1 MANIEIPVSLGL
13 KDAQSQINQ
22 LRQALQQS
30 VKLDSSAG
38 KSLTSILDSAQKS
51 VDKLTGKM
59 SNAFKSASGS
69 SSFLKDYE
77 KMIELLTTATQKMTN
92 LGVTDIKFSVSDQ
105 QVVDSTIQKIQSLQQ
120 ALESIQDGKAIEVIK
135 VSQVNG
141 IDNLRQQLA
150 QLKIDASKLS
160 FSEIGDKLE
169 EAANQANTE
178 VKDLTNNI
186 QNINSQIGKLNTQG
200 FQDIA
205 NLSDFSTKGVSRILD
220 AGNVD
225 SVNDKLQKLAATMT
239 DITVKPMTATAGQ
252 DITTFITSQTQ
263 AIEKQYNRQIQTIQS
278 KKDEINS
285 IINDVTQAGAR
296 TSKNGTI
303 SYGHWTNEQMQQLM
317 SMPSVENI
325 VKKLREDTSLN
336 FDSLGIRQQ
345 FVKFR
350 EALNQE
356 LQSLNTQQINLQQLR
371 DNVKTEVT
379 KVFDNVGEAVVGS
392 RSQLQSS
399 IKNLFANLGISGD
412 ELKKIFDINSISSGE
427 KMLDV
432 INRIKAGLT
441 SYIATLDKTA
451 NTDLAAKLQAAQTAF
466 NDLTNAQNTN
476 KAVSQ
481 ESNGVAQSLQEQIN
495 TLAAQ
500 IQALVDKYNALAG
513 SHITF
518 DTSGIEGA
526 KGQIESYIQS
536 LNKLQQKQ
544 QALGNIQMAVN
555 RWMGFWQVLNMTK
568 SAINDMKQ
576 HIQELDS
583 VMTSISVV
591 TNFSQEDLWGQIS
604 QYSKIARQYGVAIK
618 GVYEVSQ
625 IYYQQGLQQNDVM
638 TLTTETLKMARI
650 AGLDYATAADYMTTA
665 IRGFKLEMTDAAHV
679 TDVFSALAAT
689 TASSTE
695 EIAVAISKTAASAQ
709 AVGASFE
716 ATSAMMATMIATTRE
731 SATNIGTALKSVISR
746 YGEMTSDPSKT
757 VDSEGEEMSLNRV
770 DKALQTVGITIHDTA
785 GQFRDFDDV
794 MLELMEKWDSLDSL
808 SQRYIA
814 TLMAGNRQQSRF
826 LALVSNV
833 DEYKK
838 ALQTAMDSEG
848 TGELQTL
855 KTLDSIDAKIEKMKV
870 TIQEFYTSSGLE
882 DLYKNVL
889 DIITNI
895 VSAANSLPKD
905 FGNIPL
911 LAVALGAQ
919 LIATVKSVISLI
931 IAQIQL
937 GLNSIKGSTNN
948 ILIDIVQ
955 AFSRAGDEAG
965 NSFAT
970 KLSAKIQ
977 SVSKS
982 KAFAQIANI
991 VGSLAQLG
999 GSYLITQGVNQY
1011 GASTSPDQDRVAA
1024 NSTFLGAGISALGG
1038 AISGAAMGAAAGP
1051 VGMFVGALS
1060 GIATNL
1066 PSLIT
1071 AINMNKETLGR
1082 QLELAKKAETQA
1094 KEQLSKDK
1102 GEQKSLEQALN
1113 QLQKLKDAQY
1123 ESAEAAKEYTDYMN
1137 QLGDSYPNLISSI
1150 DQAGNSII
1158 EIINLENELAKA
1170 RQKAAIS
1177 TITSLTAEQDRINK
1191 EKEIYSQ
1198 LWNDLD
1204 SKNLRESGKK
1214 DLITTLKN
1222 LQKDKGYK
1230 DQMGA
1235 SYSDEEILFLEFL
1248 NRTSKGKAYKPE
1260 SDQMLQQAAVGNH
1273 AQLRNYIAQLY
1284 ASNENFE
1291 NIMIEALY
1299 DVPQLQQNNNNANLK
1314 KEIKS
1319 KIQGY
1324 LDTPINDTQI
1334 LGYLNLTDISEIDEM
1349 ETDQLF
1355 ALAEQVREYI
1365 SQLYVSAQTTLNS
1378 VSEALFDAQ
1387 ITKDIQ
1393 DRLNKKLASGNKEEK
1408 NNARKLQEYT
1418 KLMSFI
1424 YSGMGGLPDENKI
1437 TELENWILSSPK
1449 EAEDLLSLDYAK
1461 YRDSSEIKFGSLSPD
1476 FQKGFIEQFEK
1487 IRREAVNLYN
1497 NQLQQIFKEEIPN
1510 ELDASLFNNQTLS
1523 AIQSD
1528 LTKYSSMLKNGNFA
1542 GAETYLNNIKK
1553 IYEAVGSFEGPDQD
1567 KIYSVIKDLDLSNP
1581 EELRSAA
1588 DTLTNMGGKFAEI
1601 APVFTNAANRWATSA
1616 ATLLE
1621 SLSSSAQETAK
1632 SIESSIADMSK
1643 VFKYSEALE
1652 KAQALIDT
1660 NKDQNLEFKQLYTF
1674 DKDIGGYIKTAK
1686 AFNLEMASFQNTQI
1700 EGVQQSIIDLT
1711 ETLQSPIE
1719 NIDIKD
1725 WLIGSQNMQVPEEAR
1740 QLLEK
1745 NAKDTFASLTNTKI
1759 GDVDFDRLWQEY
1771 TQIVDAFN
1779 NREDKS
1785 KEWDEFVKDYVAK
1798 NGEQLKTRLEQIQEM
1813 PQKMARQALSTFN
1826 YTSIASG
1833 KGTAQ
1838 SKEILRAMLINA
1850 AGSGARGKWIDNHFD
1865 NMYSLL
1871 IQGKVD
1877 EYNNIMEKLKF
1888 DDFKVSESEAN
1899 RARFEALLT
1908 AAQELGEGKAYEA
1921 LSAPTKTLLE
1931 SEGIISQE
1939 TYTSDKINTAI
1950 DNFNQALANYI
1961 NSGIATISEVASYI
1975 DSQALQSGIG
1985 RQKVLMDAY
1994 SDQQFSSEE
2003 LLKLGAIENV
2013 KYDKDNKI
2021 ISYDMKS
2028 EWKKLL
2034 TQNNATGAW
2043 EINKET
2049 REKGQRAIIN
2059 AIASAYGINLDYS
2072 DDSYIKAFESGIE
2085 ADNKKYQ
2092 KQNTDLVAKSVIEQ
2106 LSNAKVGSIIDTHS
2120 SLAAQWIL
2128 GEAGFSINENG
2139 QIIIASEEEL
2149 DKGIAA
2155 LQNIINDESIY
2166 TTKVKE
2172 ANPETMKYIKG
2183 MVSTYKTSHSKY
2195 SAISNVLGSTV
2206 TGDAAEK
2213 LARSMGEYGDVQA
2226 YMTKELGFIFEKSSG
2241 LYLATDESINK
2252 IQGKINDLSAELA
2265 TEKNEDAKQYLQEQI
2280 ATFQAT
2286 LDDLRDSKI
2295 YKRINALTSLLGN
2308 YTDVTNQNIQ
2318 DFQTQF
2324 SDLTDININDYLITS
2339 NLTGKHSLKIEEL
2352 RKALEPYSEQLGI
2365 DINQAFAD
2373 YVGAYADTYTKSV
2386 SDAISYSKSGTTSL
2400 KEMEDFVKNYN
2411 ELLGESIT
2419 TDEAFAYDSELQSW
2433 LLNSD
2438 LMLKYAQA
2446 RAQQLGLI
2454 DANLEKYINDLLK
2467 SDVANQID
2475 QSLSGLLEGSEKDT
2489 QDLENALSNYYKN
2502 FYESERQSAINSAKK
2517 SAQLLENRRKDLNTH
2532 GKLTLKADNKSVI
2545 LDSGFDRVKT
2555 VEEIETE
2562 YAQKIS
2568 NDVQA
2573 AIDILKSGGSDAVTI
2588 YKIFNPDATEEE
2600 LAKIYSAAF
2609 DNWSSVVKQLSEV
2622 TQGSFVT
2629 GHLRDILAELNMLDG
2644 ENVVNSSFDMVA
2656 VYRNIYSQMAQTNGA
2671 TISGLNDVY
2680 AELLTAEDR
2689 QNVDIVDMLKN
2700 ASGMSYDS
2708 LGKLLARYNITL
2720 EQVLQNEATAAQFGL
2735 ERTGF
2740 GQVRL
2745 TNWDAFAKSVFN
2757 TDDLKA
2763 LYNNPDYIS
2772 AYHSYVDGLITM
2784 NETAED
2790 IIKAGV
2796 EKELTSLGKIKRGD
2810 TLNFSYLDRAFNDV
2824 LEHRYDQF
2832 TTNNVKNLGNRVEVP
2847 SEVMNKAF
2855 GKFDWFEPFKYGD
2868 YATIFG
2874 RTFTNANF
2882 SGLKDNIGISVA
2894 QVNEAGE
2901 AVTDVESYLQD
2912 LINLSLELQGFVDI
2926 TTIRALDKAQKSLIL
2941 DIREYNKD
2949 LDDDTIWNT
2958 QDEITQAIHEA
2969 EELPKKIADYKDQLA
2984 MFGATFENGILDIS
2998 EDADLIN
3005 IASVFQAMINDSG
3018 LQLTDTTR
3026 AAFEDSI
3033 QQIIS
3038 TYTTAI
3044 TKGIEGGLTNVEAN
3058 DLRMQAAD
3066 LGIENITFE
3075 ETTKGLQLSQKSA
3088 IELYQAMA
3096 KVDGLQGKILFDKL
3110 ADQLSKT
3117 NENFASTEA
3126 LLNHMVD
3133 LRTKLASV
3141 DGKVPDSR
3149 RAEYEAELAI
3159 AKEIVA
3165 VRSTQ
3170 KDDSFNFMSNKI
3182 PEGQNNPLNYAKNWT
3197 QAIKAINDAYKVK
3210 NTKDLNAGGVKHT
3223 QTGYMAYENFYNII
3237 NEINNMAGI
3246 MGKPITVG
3254 KTIEDGA
3261 LTLDGSLESAS
3272 NLIIKGIE
3280 SLTAIDTGE
3289 MMVNIGGLGIS
3300 LAKGGKDLK
3309 SGIDD
3314 GIDAIADAQIS
3325 ALDGTIA
3332 MLELIVAMESLGDVA
3347 GKDMEIKLPDIVVDG
3362 KFTEQWETS
3371 LQNLREYYK
3380 DHTEFQKV
3388 ANGIVIDNKKFM
3400 DWMERDASKWDD
3412 ADAAFLNA
3420 LYKAAEST
3428 NWNLDK
3434 VADSL
3439 QGFLSGSGI
3448 EKFNKT
3454 FSLTLND
3461 ISYVVSHGVVIEVAD
3476 WTNENTKAVL
3486 QEYMKK
3492 SGKSEE
3498 EARADIL
3505 TALESYSKGEGT
3517 TGDVTIEEVLRV
3529 KHSTLIQHDK
3539 KGSYVEDSKGNKYYE
3554 DTDEYKETVNK
3565 AIMSDM
3571 KDITSGENVT
3581 IKDQVIETDYGITNT
3596 IHMKGTLQAD
3606 KSMKWEVTGLP
3617 IEFNGFTPSKN
3628 AHSQSA
3634 VLEEMYKW
3642 SKDNDKIDE
3651 AKFPTKEAWI
3661 YQTFGYHVAINT
3673 EIYKDD
3679 KQVTEPSKDPKFRQ
3693 QLNDFKKKSQDDI
3706 EEAIKKDSEG
3716 HVTIDLGK
3724 GYTMKFNWDE
3734 ISTDG
3739 ENVNMDLLME
3749 KLFGAGGGDSVL
3761 KDTIIAS
3768 ITAALTELPNLIAN
3782 IKADGIESLAAAMKQ
3797 LADAAQLLQ
3806 NTQWGTISEGINSL
3820 NKSQQQQQQNQ
3831 NSDNQSTETTN
3842 ITTIVTKFEPDT
3854 AAVENAKKEI
3864 SDEPV
3869 TMKIDGDERD
3879 AIDAGE
3885 RAKAA
3890 IDAMRAFIIIST
3902 TGNATSAI
3910 NSIRNAL
3917 TNLANGGRPY
3927 VANIQARVIPTKP
3940 GKAAGTLGLANSKG
3954 TLMGELGPELVV
3966 SKGRYFVV
3974 GQNGPEMVDLDDDAI
3989 VFNHLQTQSL
3999 LTKGMSSGRGRAVTN
4014 ERNAVSFATGNVDG
4028 GPAMASASAALAAL
4042 KQLRAMWE
4050 SLRNASISD
4059 LAGAGGGGG
4068 GGGGGNK
4075 IVDPKAWVKT
4085 VERWYNLTQEIA
4097 KLEKDITHEE
4107 TLRSKLQSD
4116 FSKNGTHYYNSQRLS
4131 LKALREQIAAQ
4142 EQLNL
4147 SRQDYYKK
4155 RIDTLK
4161 NEPLGKLYTFDEN
4174 GQMHFRDDVTMNG
4187 QKGAMNFLTDLMGF
4201 DENGKANYTNEQ
4213 KYNILKQYGFDE
4225 YMKYN
4230 SNGEQILLDADHSGD
4245 VTDEERETYYQQATE
4260 AWRDR
4265 MDNFASE
4272 TQSLWDSIQEGENNL
4287 LELQADQN
4295 EILQEMRDNQI
4306 AVEEDVL
4313 KAIEDMRQREIDAL
4327 QDERDKLEDSTGKYI
4342 ESLSDALSKEQEMY
4356 DNQKEENDLNQQRRR
4371 LAILQRSGGSAAD
4384 IANLQNEI
4392 NSNERSRYFDLQQQQ
4407 IDAIQ
4412 KASDLQLERMDNQI
4426 ELMTETLEYQKE
4438 YGLLWS
4444 EVYDVMSH
4452 SAAQITSF
4460 IMNGNSEFWAKSPLG
4475 SANSTNETLFKAEQ
4489 WVGFREDM
4497 TDITTDVA
4505 ALAFATREQMKA
4517 NDYKI
4522 YDSAMKKEFGSNYDS
4537 KGKYKGIFEQVY
4549 DETGDITKASAA
4561 ARAEYQK
4568 DKKAEEDK
4576 KKAEEAKK
4584 PKTTSTPAPT
4594 TSTPTSTNTH
4604 PDAHLNDGRGKILRY
4619 EYEDAGNSGHKKIP
4633 VYSIAGRRPD
4643 RGKIEAHDKNKVQN
4657 NGGQKVYYCS
4667 KCGHY
4672 MYAEW
4677 QSGTAIPKKASG
4689 GFVKHGIYE
4698 LGEEGTEGV
4707 LNAEQTRILR
4717 DNILSN
4723 KPNSLITLLNT
4734 YNEAYKDGIS
4744 VAPQEASGQLIIE
4757 NATVNMNVEQIANDY
4772 DARRAGE
4779 QALNEMMRIAR
4790 KTGAANSIRR

>member
-77 KMIELLTTATQKMTN
+77 KMIDLLSAATQKMTN

-105 QVVDSTIQKIQSLQQ
+105 QVVDATIQKIQSLQQ
-120 ALESIQDGKAIEVIK
+120 SLESIQDGKAIEVINM
-135 VSQVNG
+135 SQANG
-141 IDNLRQQLA
+141 IDNLRQQLQ

-160 FSEIGDKLE
+160 FNEIGEKLQQ
-169 EAANQANTE
+169 AADSANTT

-186 QNINSQIGKLNTQG
+186 QDINSQIGKLNTQG
-200 FQDIA
+200 FQEITK
-205 NLSDFSTKGVSRILD
+205 LSDTSTKGVARIMD

-225 SVNDKLQKLAATMT
+225 AVNNKLQQLAQSMKE
-239 DITVKPMTATAGQ
+239 IVVKPATVTQG
-252 DITTFITSQTQ
+252 DNIESIIENQTK
-263 AIEKQYNRQIQTIQS
+263 AIEKKYNEQIQAIQS
-278 KKDEINS
+278 NKDKINS
-285 IINDVTQAGAR
+285 VINDIKQAGAR
-296 TSKNGTI
+296 TSNNGKT

-325 VKKLREDTSLN
+325 IKKLKADTTLN
-336 FDSLGIRQQ
+336 FDSLGIREQ
-345 FVKFR
+345 FTKFR
-350 EALNQE
+350 ETLNQE
-356 LQSLNTQQINLQQLR
+356 LASLNTQEVNLQSLR
-371 DNVKTEVT
+371 DNVKTQVT
-379 KVFDNVGEAVVGS
+379 QVFDGVGEAVVGS

-399 IKNLFANLGISGD
+399 IKSLFSNLGINGD

-451 NTDLAAKLQAAQTAF
+451 NTDLATKLQAAQTAF

-481 ESNGVAQSLQEQIN
+481 ESGNAAQSLQDQIN
-495 TLAAQ
+495 TLATQ
-500 IQALVDKYNALAG
+500 IQDLINKYNALTG
-513 SHITF
+513 QSVTF
-518 DTSGIEGA
+518 DPGNIEGA
-526 KGQIESYIQS
+526 KNQIEGYIQS

-770 DKALQTVGITIHDTA
+770 DKALQTVGITIHDNA

-895 VSAANSLPKD
+895 VSAANSLQKS
-905 FGNIPL
+905 FGNFPL
-911 LAVALGAQ
+911 LAVALGTQ

-937 GLNSIKGSTNN
+937 GLNSIKGTTNN

-965 NSFAT
+965 NQLAT
-970 KLSAKIQ
+970 KLNAKIQ
-977 SVSKS
+977 SISKS
-982 KAFAQIANI
+982 KAFVQIANI
-991 VGSLAQLG
+991 VGSVAQLV
-999 GSYLITQGVNQY
+999 GSGLITSGVAKY
-1011 GASTSPDQDRVAA
+1011 GASMSPDEDKAA
-1024 NSTFLGAGISALGG
+1024 ARQTSLGAGISVVGG
-1038 AISGAAMGAAAGP
+1038 IISGAAMGSAAGP
-1051 VGMFVGALS
+1051 VGMIVGALG
-1060 GIATNL
+1060 GIATSL

-1071 AINMNKETLGR
+1071 ALDMGKETLAR
-1082 QLELAKKAETQA
+1082 KIELDKKAETQA
-1094 KEQLSKDK
+1094 KEQLSRNK
-1102 GEQKSLEQALN
+1102 GEQKSLESALS
-1113 QLQKLKDAQY
+1113 QLQKLRDAQY
-1123 ESAEAAKEYTDYMN
+1123 ESADAAKEYTDYMN
-1137 QLGDSYPNLISSI
+1137 QLGDQYPNLISSI

-1158 EIINLENELAKA
+1158 EITNLEEKLAEARKA
-1170 RQKAAIS
+1170 TALS
-1177 TITSLTAEQDRINK
+1177 TVLSIQK
-1191 EKEIYSQ
+1191 EKQTLEDTKTAYDEMRRASSAKESGALFRELFGTTYRRAGLTGTNEEVMVRRYAELTGDQTLLESVSTGNREIDQYAAKSYLSSNYATIIDALFNDSSITENLRDTFIDYIKNIITEYKDRFKDDSQ
-1198 LWNDLD
+1198 LLGYINIESIDDLD
-1204 SKNLRESGKK
+1204 QKNIKELL
-1214 DLITTLKN
+1214 LISEK
-1222 LQKDKGYK
+1222 
-1230 DQMGA
+1230 
-1235 SYSDEEILFLEFL
+1235 
-1248 NRTSKGKAYKPE
+1248 
-1260 SDQMLQQAAVGNH
+1260 
-1273 AQLRNYIAQLY
+1273 
-1284 ASNENFE
+1284 
-1291 NIMIEALY
+1291 
-1299 DVPQLQQNNNNANLK
+1299 
-1314 KEIKS
+1314 
-1319 KIQGY
+1319 
-1324 LDTPINDTQI
+1324 IND
-1334 LGYLNLTDISEIDEM
+1334 YANS
-1349 ETDQLF
+1349 
-1355 ALAEQVREYI
+1355 
-1365 SQLYVSAQTTLNS
+1365 LYNSTASTLNS
-1378 VSEALFDAQ
+1378 VSEALINAEISQ
-1387 ITKDIQ
+1387 AVQ
-1393 DRLNKKLASGNKEEK
+1393 DRLNEMAISNNEQDK
-1408 NNARKLQEYT
+1408 NNAKKLQKYFN
-1418 KLMSFI
+1418 LMSFI
-1424 YSGMGGLPDENKI
+1424 YSGMGDALPSEQVMDSLEKWIIKNE
-1437 TELENWILSSPK
+1437 TEADK
-1449 EAEDLLSLDYAK
+1449 LLSLDYSQYRTFEEIGFSRDFPEEAK
-1461 YRDSSEIKFGSLSPD
+1461 EAFKQAFNNSRDA
-1476 FQKGFIEQFEK
+1476 
-1487 IRREAVNLYN
+1487 AVDLYK
-1497 NQLQQIFKEEIPN
+1497 NQLEQIFGKGNSPL
-1510 ELDASLFNNQTLS
+1510 ELYSGNFNNRTLS
-1523 AIQSD
+1523 VIQSD
-1528 LTKYSSMLKNGNFA
+1528 LTKYSSMLESGNLA
-1542 GAETYLNNIKK
+1542 GAEAYLNNIKM
-1553 IYEAVGSFEGPDQD
+1553 IYEAIGSLTNIEDQQQV
-1567 KIYSVIKDLDLSNP
+1567 YSTIKDLDLSDP
-1581 EELRSAA
+1581 EALRSAGE
-1588 DTLTNMGGKFAEI
+1588 TLTNMGGTFANL
-1601 APVFTNAANRWATSA
+1601 APTFTNAALRWATNA
-1616 ATLLE
+1616 AILLE
-1621 SLSSSAQETAK
+1621 SLSSSTQETAK
-1632 SIESSIADMSK
+1632 SIESSIADMNK

-1652 KAQALIDT
+1652 KAQALIDA
-1660 NKDQNLEFKQLYTF
+1660 NKDQDLKFDQLYTF
-1674 DKDIGGYIKTAK
+1674 DKDVGGYIKTAK
-1686 AFNLEMASFQNTQI
+1686 AYNLEMEALANAEAKNVNQTI
-1700 EGVQQSIIDLT
+1700 TDLE
-1711 ETLQSPIE
+1711 ETLSIPLDGKSLVRYAYRKSQDSTNNE
-1719 NIDIKD
+1719 EDRKKRLEEAKELFAKQTQTEVGDIK
-1725 WLIGSQNMQVPEEAR
+1725 
-1740 QLLEK
+1740 
-1745 NAKDTFASLTNTKI
+1745 
-1759 GDVDFDRLWQEY
+1759 FDRLWQEY
-1771 TQIVDAFN
+1771 TQIVDAFE
-1779 NREDKS
+1779 NRENKS
-1785 KEWDEFVKDYVAK
+1785 VEWDEFVEDYIVK
-1798 NGEQLKTRLEQIQEM
+1798 NATDLEERLKEIQEM
-1813 PQKMARQALSTFN
+1813 PEKLVREALQSYD
-1826 YTSIASG
+1826 YTSIVSG
-1833 KGTAQ
+1833 KGTTQ
-1838 SKEILRAMLINA
+1838 SKE
-1850 AGSGARGKWIDNHFD
+1850 
-1865 NMYSLL
+1865 
-1871 IQGKVD
+1871 
-1877 EYNNIMEKLKF
+1877 ELK
-1888 DDFKVSESEAN
+1888 
-1899 RARFEALLT
+1899 ALLT
-1908 AAQELGEGKAYEA
+1908 GANKRDASDILRDFDKYYLELLKGNVEEYNKYLEHYGLGDYKASKSEVNRVHFEATLTAASELGENKVYEA
-1921 LSAPTKTLLE
+1921 LSGPTKVLLE
-1931 SEGIISQE
+1931 EYGITSQE
-1939 TYTSDKINTAI
+1939 TYTNENIASAMSS
-1950 DNFNQALANYI
+1950 FNEALANYI
-1961 NSGIATISEVASYI
+1961 NSGVATISEVASYI
-1975 DSQALQSGIG
+1975 DSQALQQGIG
-1985 RQKVLMDAY
+1985 KQKLLLDAY
-1994 SDQQFSSEE
+1994 NDQEFSTEE
-2003 LLKLGAIENV
+2003 LMKLGAITNAQ
-2013 KYDKDNKI
+2013 YNSNNQL
-2021 ISYDMKS
+2021 ISYDMADV
-2028 EWKKLL
+2028 WKELL
-2034 TQNNATGAW
+2034 VQNKATGAW
-2043 EINKET
+2043 GINKVT
-2049 REKGQRAIIN
+2049 QAKGQKAIIN
-2059 AIASAYGINLDYS
+2059 ALANAYGINLDYS

-2085 ADNKKYQ
+2085 ANNKKQQ

-2106 LSNAKVGSIIDTHS
+2106 LSNAKVGSVIDAHEST
-2120 SLAAQWIL
+2120 LAQKIL
-2128 GEAGFSINENG
+2128 RAAGFNVSADG
-2139 QIIIASEEEL
+2139 QVTIASEEEL
-2149 DKGIAA
+2149 DAGIAK
-2155 LQNIINDESIY
+2155 LEEVLNDD
-2166 TTKVKE
+2166 TKLSYQLKD

-2183 MVSTYKTSHSKY
+2183 MISSYKTSHSKY

-2206 TGDAAEK
+2206 TGDAAKK
-2213 LARSMGEYGDVQA
+2213 LAESMGEYGNVQT
-2226 YMTKELGFIFEKSSG
+2226 YMTKELGFIFEESSG
-2241 LYLATDESINK
+2241 LYLATDDSIANIQEK
-2252 IQGKINDLSAELA
+2252 IVELSAELDNV
-2265 TEKNEDAKQYLQEQI
+2265 KDPNAKQYLQDQI

-2286 LDDLRDSKI
+2286 LDDLRNSRA
-2295 YKRINALTSLLGN
+2295 YKRVNALTSLLGN

-2324 SDLTDININDYLITS
+2324 SDLTDININDYLVTS
-2339 NLTGKHSLKIEEL
+2339 DLTGKRSLKIEEL

-2373 YVGAYADTYTKSV
+2373 YVGEYADTYTKSV

-2411 ELLGESIT
+2411 ELLGESII
-2419 TDEAFAYDSELQSW
+2419 TDEAFIYDSELQSW

-2454 DANLEKYINDLLK
+2454 DADLETYINDLLK

-2475 QSLSGLLEGSEKDT
+2475 QSLSGLLDGSEKET
-2489 QDLENALSNYYKN
+2489 QDLQDALRNYYIN
-2502 FYESERQSAINSAKK
+2502 FYEKERQSAINNAKK
-2517 SAQLLENRRKDLNTH
+2517 SAQLLEKRQKDLNIH

-2545 LDSGFDRVKT
+2545 LDSGFDHVKT

-2568 NDVQA
+2568 NDVQV
-2573 AIDILKSGGSDAVTI
+2573 AIDTLKAGGSNAVAI
-2588 YKIFNPDATEEE
+2588 YKIFNPNATEEE

-2656 VYRNIYSQMAQTNGA
+2656 VYRNIYDQMAQTNGA

-2680 AELLTAEDR
+2680 AELLTTEDR

-2720 EQVLQNEATAAQFGL
+2720 EEVLKNEVTAAQFGL

-2740 GQVRL
+2740 GQARL
-2745 TNWDAFAKSVFN
+2745 TNWETFAKSVFN

-2772 AYHSYVDGLITM
+2772 AYHSYIDGLITM

-2790 IIKAGV
+2790 IIKSGI
-2796 EKELTSLGKIKRGD
+2796 ETELTSLGKIKRGD
-2810 TLNFSYLDRAFNDV
+2810 TLNFSYLDRAFNDMF
-2824 LEHRYDQF
+2824 EQRYDQF
-2832 TTNNVKNLGNRVEVP
+2832 T
-2847 SEVMNKAF
+2847 
-2855 GKFDWFEPFKYGD
+2855 
-2868 YATIFG
+2868 
-2874 RTFTNANF
+2874 
-2882 SGLKDNIGISVA
+2882 
-2894 QVNEAGE
+2894 
-2901 AVTDVESYLQD
+2901 
-2912 LINLSLELQGFVDI
+2912 
-2926 TTIRALDKAQKSLIL
+2926 
-2941 DIREYNKD
+2941 
-2949 LDDDTIWNT
+2949 
-2958 QDEITQAIHEA
+2958 
-2969 EELPKKIADYKDQLA
+2969 PKKIADYKGQLA

-2998 EDADLIN
+2998 EDANLIN
-3005 IASVFQAMINDSG
+3005 IASVFQTMINDSG
-3018 LQLTDTTR
+3018 LQLTEATR

-3038 TYTTAI
+3038 AYTTAI

-3066 LGIENITFE
+3066 LGVENITFE
-3075 ETTKGLQLSQKSA
+3075 QTTKGLQLSQKFA

-3096 KVDGLQGKILFDKL
+3096 KVDELQGKILFDKL

-3133 LRTKLASV
+3133 LSTELAKV

-3210 NTKDLNAGGVKHT
+3210 NTKNRGKGQT
-3223 QTGYMAYENFYNII
+3223 TTGYMAYENFYNII

-3272 NLIIKGIE
+3272 SLIIKGIE
-3280 SLTAIDTGE
+3280 SLTAVDTGE

-3300 LAKGGKDLK
+3300 LAKGGRDLK

-3347 GKDMEIKLPDIVVDG
+3347 GDDMEIKLGEIVVDG
-3362 KFTEQWETS
+3362 EFTEQWNTS
-3371 LQNLREYYK
+3371 LKNLQDYYET
-3380 DHTEFQKV
+3380 HTEFRKV
-3388 ANGIVIDNKKFM
+3388 ADNIVVDNKKFM
-3400 DWMERDASKWDD
+3400 DWMKRDASDWDD
-3412 ADAAFLNA
+3412 ADAAFLSA

-3476 WTNENTKAVL
+3476 WTNENTKAAL
-3486 QEYMKK
+3486 KEYMAK

-3498 EARADIL
+3498 KARADIL

-3517 TGDVTIEEVLRV
+3517 TGDVPIETVLNV

-3539 KGSYVEDSKGNKYYE
+3539 KGSYVEDSKGNKHYE
-3554 DTDEYKETVNK
+3554 GSAEYTETVDK
-3565 AIMSDM
+3565 AIMTDM

-3581 IKDQVIETDYGITNT
+3581 VKEKVIETDYGIKNK

-3606 KSMKWEVTGLP
+3606 KSMKWEVTDLP
-3617 IEFNGFTPSKN
+3617 EGFEDFEPSSD
-3628 AHSQSA
+3628 AHSQST
-3634 VLEEMYKW
+3634 VLQEMYDWGLEEH
-3642 SKDNDKIDE
+3642 KIT
-3651 AKFPTKEAWI
+3651 KTQFPTKEAWI

-3673 EIYKDD
+3673 EIYKDGN
-3679 KQVTEPSKDPKFRQ
+3679 QVTEPSKDPKFRQ

-3706 EEAIKKDSEG
+3706 EKAIKKDSEG

-3739 ENVNMDLLME
+3739 ENPNMNLLME
-3749 KLFGAGGGDSVL
+3749 KLFNVGGGDSAL
-3761 KDTIIAS
+3761 KDTIVAS

-3782 IKADGIESLAAAMKQ
+3782 IKSDGIESLAAAMQK
-3797 LADAAQLLQ
+3797 LADAVQLLQ
-3806 NTQWGTISEGINSL
+3806 NAQWGTISEGINSL
-3820 NKSQQQQQQNQ
+3820 NKPQQQQQQNQ
-3831 NSDNQSTETTN
+3831 NSDNQSTTETTN

-3885 RAKAA
+3885 RAKAT
-3890 IDAMRAFIIIST
+3890 INAMHASINIST
-3902 TGNATSAI
+3902 TGNATGAI
-3910 NSIRNAL
+3910 NSIINAL

-3927 VANIQARVIPTKP
+3927 VANIQARVIPTQP
-3940 GKAAGTLGLANSKG
+3940 GKAAGTLGLAKSKG

-3974 GQNGPEMVDLDDDAI
+3974 GQSGPEMVDLDDDAI

-4014 ERNAVSFATGNVDG
+4014 EHNAVSFATGNVDG
-4028 GPAMASASAALAAL
+4028 GPAMASAAAALATL

-4050 SLRNASISD
+4050 ALLGASVSD

-4068 GGGGGNK
+4068 GGGGGGK
-4075 IVDPKAWVKT
+4075 IVDPGAWVKT

-4107 TLRSKLQSD
+4107 ILRSKLQSD
-4116 FSKNGTHYYNSQRLS
+4116 FNKNGKHYYNSQKQSLS
-4131 LKALREQIAAQ
+4131 ALKQQIAAQ

-4147 SRQDYYKK
+4147 SRQDYYTK
-4155 RIDTLK
+4155 RVDALK
-4161 NEPLGKLYTFDEN
+4161 NEPLGKLYTFDDQ
-4174 GQMHFRDDVTMNG
+4174 GQMHFRNDVTMNG

-4225 YMKYN
+4225 YMKYD
-4230 SNGEQILLDADHSGD
+4230 SNGQQILLDADHSGD
-4245 VTDEERETYYQQATE
+4245 VTDEEREQYYQQATE

-4265 MDNFASE
+4265 MDSYAQE
-4272 TQSLWDSIQEGENNL
+4272 TQSLWDSIKEGEDSV
-4287 LELQADQN
+4287 LELQEAQN
-4295 EILQEMRDNQI
+4295 ELLEEMRENQLD
-4306 AVEEDVL
+4306 VEEAVL

-4327 QDERDKLEDSTGKYI
+4327 QDERDKLEESTGKYI
-4342 ESLSDALSKEQEMY
+4342 QGLSDALNKEQEMY
-4356 DNQKEENDLNQQRRR
+4356 NNQQSENDLNQQRRR

-4392 NSNERSRYFDLQQQQ
+4392 DSNERSRYFDLQQQQ

-4412 KASDLQLERMDNQI
+4412 EASDLQIERMDDQI
-4426 ELMTETLEYQKE
+4426 QLMTETLEYQKE
-4438 YGLLWS
+4438 FGLLWGNVY
-4444 EVYDVMSH
+4444 EVMNE
-4452 SAAQITSF
+4452 SAAVIANF
-4460 IMNGNSEFWAKSPLG
+4460 IHNGDSEFWAKSPLG
-4475 SANSTNETLFKAEQ
+4475 SATALNETLFQAEQ
-4489 WVGFREDM
+4489 WEEYRKDLSNVKS
-4497 TDITTDVA
+4497 DVA
-4505 ALAFATREQMKA
+4505 ILANATRAEMKA

-4522 YDSAMKKEFGSNYDS
+4522 YNDAMIKEFGKNYDS
-4537 KGKYKGIFEQVY
+4537 SGKYKKIFEQVY

-4561 ARAEYQK
+4561 ARAAYQ
-4568 DKKAEEDK
+4568 EDK
-4576 KKAEEAKK
+4576 KKE
-4584 PKTTSTPAPT
+4584 KTQKSNGRQNLDASAIPGLNNGGNASNNT
-4594 TSTPTSTNTH
+4594 TNTTH
-4604 PDAHLNDGRGKILRY
+4604 SDAHLNDGRGKLLRY
-4619 EYEDAGNSGHKKIP
+4619 EYESVNASQHKKIP
-4633 VYSIAGRRPD
+4633 VYSIAGRRAD
-4643 RGKIEAHDKNKVQN
+4643 RGTLENHSFKSSKVGNATIFTCSVCKYKYTASTFGLTNQQN
-4657 NGGQKVYYCS
+4657 SNSLLIAKY
-4667 KCGHY
+4667 
-4672 MYAEW
+4672 
-4677 QSGTAIPKKASG
+4677 ASG
-4689 GFVKHGIYE
+4689 GMNYNTGLAH
-4698 LGEEGTEGV
+4698 LDGTPERPEAIF
-4707 LNAEQTRILR
+4707 NPEQTKVLR
-4717 DNILSN
+4717 ENILSN
-4723 KPNSLITLLNT
+4723 KPNSLISLLST
-4734 YNEAYKDGIS
+4734 YNEAYKNGIPTVHNEQS
-4744 VAPQEASGQLIIE
+4744 DSLIIE
-4757 NATVNMNVEQIANDY
+4757 NATVNMNVQQIANDY
-4772 DARRAGE
+4772 DAKRAGE
-4779 QALNEMMRIAR
+4779 QALNEMLRIAR
-4790 KTGAANSIRR
+4790 KTSAANSIRR

>member
-252 DITTFITSQTQ
+252 DITAFITSQTQ

-296 TSKNGTI
+296 TSKNGTV

-325 VKKLREDTSLN
+325 IKKLKEDTSLN

-371 DNVKTEVT
+371 DNVKTEVS

-399 IKNLFANLGISGD
+399 IKSLFANLGISGD

-500 IQALVDKYNALAG
+500 IQALVDKYNALTG

-526 KGQIESYIQS
+526 KGQIESFIQS

-544 QALGNIQMAVN
+544 QSLSNIQMAVN

-576 HIQELDS
+576 HIQELDT

-695 EIAVAISKTAASAQ
+695 EIAVAISKTAASAE

-716 ATSAMMATMIATTRE
+716 ATSAMMATMISTTRE

-757 VDSEGEEMSLNRV
+757 VDSEGEEISLNRV

-882 DLYKNVL
+882 ELYKNIL
-889 DIITNI
+889 DTITNI
-895 VSAANSLPKD
+895 VVAANSLPKM
-905 FGNIPL
+905 FGKIPGQ
-911 LAVALGAQ
+911 AIAIGAS
-919 LIATVKSVISLI
+919 IISTIKSVLTLFI
-931 IAQIQL
+931 
-937 GLNSIKGSTNN
+937 NSISAGLDQIKGKNTS
-948 ILIDIVQ
+948 LLQAIVE
-955 AFSRAGDEAG
+955 AWSRAGTE
-965 NSFAT
+965 SAT
-970 KLSAKIQ
+970 KYKTNQQAVLESGQVRQNSNLKAGRGKTSKELSSTGKLISTYAGAAASI
-977 SVSKS
+977 
-982 KAFAQIANI
+982 I
-991 VGSLAQLG
+991 GSLFTTTSLAK
-999 GSYLITQGVNQY
+999 Y
-1011 GASTSPDQDRVAA
+1011 GASSSINQDKE
-1024 NSTFLGAGISALGG
+1024 AGIWGIAGG
-1038 AISGAAMGAAAGP
+1038 LSSIVGGGLTGLATGGP
-1051 VGMFVGALS
+1051 IGALLGTITS
-1060 GIATNL
+1060 AVTQIPSIASAVDMISISST
-1066 PSLIT
+1066 
-1071 AINMNKETLGR
+1071 R
-1082 QLELAKKAETQA
+1082 RVELAEKAATEAKTEATKQKAETSNLA
-1094 KEQLSKDK
+1094 KAVDTYKE
-1102 GEQKSLEQALN
+1102 LEA
-1113 QLQKLKDAQY
+1113 KAY
-1123 ESAEAAKEYTDYMN
+1123 SSAEAMQEFKDHMN
-1137 QLGDSYPNLISSI
+1137 TLAESYPNLISRMDES
-1150 DQAGNSII
+1150 GNYIVELETLEGALAAAREKTAI
-1158 EIINLENELAKA
+1158 ATANATKAELDAKKETQEVWQEAYNKTTNLEDI
-1170 RQKAAIS
+1170 RTTSDDQWAAERDNWEDLWIGYGFS
-1177 TITSLTAEQDRINK
+1177 REYKEFGETAK
-1191 EKEIYSQ
+1191 EKILGLYNALVPENQQLEQLGDFSDEKVRNQVNQVISGFKKLNILNIY
-1198 LWNDLD
+1198 N
-1204 SKNLRESGKK
+1204 
-1214 DLITTLKN
+1214 TLEDQVKN
-1222 LQKDKGYK
+1222 LQTIDSSLSLEELTGFSDWDVIDNSPVNILKAAQRLNQRAKEYVSHYSNLIDNIGNVLVSERADITIQRVSKQDLSDTFDYEKHGKTIQSLMSHNKKLSLLAQQDTEESEEFEQAADKRTLDYLDYFKSHTQTLKYIEEDLNLDEFSSLSLLKKELNKNIAQDDSGI
-1230 DQMGA
+1230 
-1235 SYSDEEILFLEFL
+1235 DEEIQKIYIKQWQDNRNDIL
-1248 NRTSKGKAYKPE
+1248 NRY
-1260 SDQMLQQAAVGNH
+1260 
-1273 AQLRNYIAQLY
+1273 
-1284 ASNENFE
+1284 
-1291 NIMIEALY
+1291 
-1299 DVPQLQQNNNNANLK
+1299 
-1314 KEIKS
+1314 
-1319 KIQGY
+1319 
-1324 LDTPINDTQI
+1324 
-1334 LGYLNLTDISEIDEM
+1334 
-1349 ETDQLF
+1349 
-1355 ALAEQVREYI
+1355 
-1365 SQLYVSAQTTLNS
+1365 
-1378 VSEALFDAQ
+1378 
-1387 ITKDIQ
+1387 
-1393 DRLNKKLASGNKEEK
+1393 
-1408 NNARKLQEYT
+1408 RKQ
-1418 KLMSFI
+1418 
-1424 YSGMGGLPDENKI
+1424 
-1437 TELENWILSSPK
+1437 
-1449 EAEDLLSLDYAK
+1449 
-1461 YRDSSEIKFGSLSPD
+1461 R
-1476 FQKGFIEQFEK
+1476 
-1487 IRREAVNLYN
+1487 
-1497 NQLQQIFKEEIPN
+1497 QQIFGTNEIPSEFFTEKFTN
-1510 ELDASLFNNQTLS
+1510 STLL
-1523 AIQSD
+1523 AIQND
-1528 LTKYSSMLKNGNFA
+1528 FTKYSSIQEGGNFA
-1542 GAETYLNNIKK
+1542 KAGAYLNNMKAVYGAIKQLSNSEQLQ
-1553 IYEAVGSFEGPDQD
+1553 IAPLIQ
-1567 KIYSVIKDLDLSNP
+1567 DLDLSNP
-1581 EELRSAA
+1581 EELRSVS

-1621 SLSSSAQETAK
+1621 SLSSSTQETAK

-1643 VFKYSEALE
+1643 TFKYSEALE
-1652 KAQALIDT
+1652 KAQALIDA
-1660 NKDQNLEFKQLYTF
+1660 NKDQDLEFNQLYTF
-1674 DKDIGGYIKTAK
+1674 DKDAGGYIKTAD
-1686 AFNLEMASFQNTQI
+1686 ALMLELQSFND
-1700 EGVQQSIIDLT
+1700 QQSKAIEQSIEDYGTTLNKLSSYENINYRNRYNKSKQKKTPEEIQQAQEEVKQQFAEYLGLTDDESQIDL
-1711 ETLQSPIE
+1711 
-1719 NIDIKD
+1719 
-1725 WLIGSQNMQVPEEAR
+1725 
-1740 QLLEK
+1740 
-1745 NAKDTFASLTNTKI
+1745 
-1759 GDVDFDRLWQEY
+1759 DRLWSEY
-1771 TQIVDAFN
+1771 TTMIEAYESTPEDTRGRWDDFVDTYL
-1779 NREDKS
+1779 
-1785 KEWDEFVKDYVAK
+1785 KEHSVDLQKK
-1798 NGEQLKTRLEQIQEM
+1798 LEEIKQM
-1813 PQKMARQALSTFN
+1813 PQKLALEELQSFD

-1833 KGTAQ
+1833 KGTTQ
-1838 SKEILRAMLINA
+1838 SKEELKALITTSLKEGTQFDFNTFWENLLKGNIDSANEALAKADLGQISKNEFNRTRFESLTNLYNKIASGDVIFDALTKDEQILLNSVLKEDSKLSEGDGAEKVGAAADNVWQAIIALIAAGAGTLNEVADTVANKANQNFKDSNAGKQYDLLTSYKDGFTSTEAQNLGFLDENGNLKEKFTQYLEQNSAGNWVAKAGQDAASVITELAGILGIAIDKTTTEYKTTIKESVDTEIANLDSKNTDKQFASVLSQMSSASEGTLINISQISPA
-1850 AGSGARGKWIDNHFD
+1850 ARNRLIQAGYDISGNILKVGNEAAMNAALVKLEQQSTSGGAFWKKNALSQKELTKQIDAYNQKTSKYTGLSGA
-1865 NMYSLL
+1865 
-1871 IQGKVD
+1871 
-1877 EYNNIMEKLKF
+1877 
-1888 DDFKVSESEAN
+1888 
-1899 RARFEALLT
+1899 
-1908 AAQELGEGKAYEA
+1908 
-1921 LSAPTKTLLE
+1921 
-1931 SEGIISQE
+1931 
-1939 TYTSDKINTAI
+1939 
-1950 DNFNQALANYI
+1950 
-1961 NSGIATISEVASYI
+1961 
-1975 DSQALQSGIG
+1975 
-1985 RQKVLMDAY
+1985 
-1994 SDQQFSSEE
+1994 
-2003 LLKLGAIENV
+2003 
-2013 KYDKDNKI
+2013 
-2021 ISYDMKS
+2021 
-2028 EWKKLL
+2028 
-2034 TQNNATGAW
+2034 
-2043 EINKET
+2043 
-2049 REKGQRAIIN
+2049 
-2059 AIASAYGINLDYS
+2059 
-2072 DDSYIKAFESGIE
+2072 
-2085 ADNKKYQ
+2085 
-2092 KQNTDLVAKSVIEQ
+2092 
-2106 LSNAKVGSIIDTHS
+2106 
-2120 SLAAQWIL
+2120 
-2128 GEAGFSINENG
+2128 
-2139 QIIIASEEEL
+2139 
-2149 DKGIAA
+2149 
-2155 LQNIINDESIY
+2155 
-2166 TTKVKE
+2166 
-2172 ANPETMKYIKG
+2172 
-2183 MVSTYKTSHSKY
+2183 
-2195 SAISNVLGSTV
+2195 LGSTV
-2206 TGDAAEK
+2206 SSDAATK
-2213 LARSMGEYGDVQA
+2213 LANSFGKYGDDVKTF
-2226 YMTKELGFIFEKSSG
+2226 MESLGFIFEKNSN
-2241 LYLATDESINK
+2241 LYLATDDSIASIQEK
-2252 IQGKINDLSAELA
+2252 IVELSAELD
-2265 TEKNEDAKQYLQEQI
+2265 NVEDPAQKQYLQEQI

-2286 LDDLRDSKI
+2286 LDDLRDSKT
-2295 YKRINALTSLLGN
+2295 YKRINALTGLLGN

-2324 SDLTDININDYLITS
+2324 SELTDININDYLVTS
-2339 NLTGKHSLKIEEL
+2339 DLTGKRSLKIEEL

-2454 DANLEKYINDLLK
+2454 DADLETYINDLLK

-2489 QDLENALSNYYKN
+2489 QDLQDALSNYYKN
-2502 FYESERQSAINSAKK
+2502 FYENERQSAINNAKK
-2517 SAQLLENRRKDLNTH
+2517 SAQLLEQRQKDLYTH

-2545 LDSGFDRVKT
+2545 LDSGFDHVKT

-2568 NDVQA
+2568 NDVQV
-2573 AIDILKSGGSDAVTI
+2573 AIDTLKAGGSNAVAI

-2656 VYRNIYSQMAQTNGA
+2656 VYRNIYSQMAKTNGA

-2772 AYHSYVDGLITM
+2772 AYHSYIDGLITI
-2784 NETAED
+2784 NETAEE
-2790 IIKAGV
+2790 IIQKGV
-2796 EKELTSLGKIKRGD
+2796 ADELTSLGKIKRGD
-2810 TLNFSYLDRAFNDV
+2810 TLNFSYLDRAFNDI

-2832 TTNNVKNLGNRVEVP
+2832 TTNNVKNLGNRVEVSP
-2847 SEVMNKAF
+2847 EVMNKAF
-2855 GKFDWFEPFKYGD
+2855 GKFNWFEPLQEGD

-2874 RTFTNANF
+2874 RTFTGKQF
-2882 SGLKDNIGISVA
+2882 EGIEDNIGISIA
-2894 QVNEAGE
+2894 QIDEAGN
-2901 AVTDVESYLQD
+2901 AITDVQGYLQF
-2912 LINLSLELQGFVDI
+2912 LIDEAIKLEGFAD
-2926 TTIRALDKAQKSLIL
+2926 TSTIRALDKKYMNLIMDTHNYDKNL
-2941 DIREYNKD
+2941 S
-2949 LDDDTIWNT
+2949 DDTIWKS
-2958 QDEITQAIHEA
+2958 QDEITQIIHEA

-2998 EDADLIN
+2998 EDANLIN

-3066 LGIENITFE
+3066 LGISNITFE
-3075 ETTKGLQLSQKSA
+3075 QTTKGLQLSQKSA

-3110 ADQLSKT
+3110 ADQLSKA

-3133 LRTKLASV
+3133 LSTKLAKV

-3170 KDDSFNFMSNKI
+3170 KDESFNFMSNKI

-3272 NLIIKGIE
+3272 NLIIKGIK
-3280 SLTAIDTGE
+3280 SLTAVDTGE

-3300 LAKGGKDLK
+3300 LAKGGKELK

-3332 MLELIVAMESLGDVA
+3332 MLELIVAMESLGDIA
-3347 GKDMEIKLPDIVVDG
+3347 ADDIEITLPDIVVNG
-3362 KFTEQWETS
+3362 EFTEQWNTS
-3371 LQNLREYYK
+3371 LKNLQDYYK
-3380 DHTEFQKV
+3380 NNKDFQKV

-3498 EARADIL
+3498 DARADIL

-3539 KGSYVEDSKGNKYYE
+3539 KGSYVEDSKGNKHYE
-3554 DTDEYKETVNK
+3554 GSAEYTEAVDK
-3565 AIMSDM
+3565 AIMADM
-3571 KDITSGENVT
+3571 KDITSGENITV
-3581 IKDQVIETDYGITNT
+3581 KEKVIETDYGIKNK
-3596 IHMKGTLQAD
+3596 IHMKGTLQVD
-3606 KSMKWEVTGLP
+3606 KSMKWEVTDLP
-3617 IEFNGFTPSKN
+3617 KEFEDFEPSSN

-3634 VLEEMYKW
+3634 VLQEMYDW
-3642 SKDNDKIDE
+3642 GIGHDKITE
-3651 AKFPTKEAWI
+3651 TQFPTKEAWI

-3673 EIYKDD
+3673 EILKDG
-3679 KQVTEPSKDPKFRQ
+3679 KQVTDPSKDPKFRQ
-3693 QLNDFKKKSQDDI
+3693 GLKDFQKQTDEQIKEKI
-3706 EEAIKKDSEG
+3706 EAGKDSEG
-3716 HVTIDLGK
+3716 YVTINIGD
-3724 GYTMKFNWDE
+3724 GYKMKFNWDE

-3749 KLFGAGGGDSVL
+3749 KLFGAGGGDSAL

-3782 IKADGIESLAAAMKQ
+3782 IKSDGIESLAAAMKQ

-3820 NKSQQQQQQNQ
+3820 NNSQQKQQQNQ
-3831 NSDNQSTETTN
+3831 NSDNQSTTETTN

-3879 AIDAGE
+3879 AVDAGE

-3890 IDAMRAFIIIST
+3890 INAMRAFINIST

-3940 GKAAGTLGLANSKG
+3940 GKAAGTLGLAQSKG

-3974 GQNGPEMVDLDDDAI
+3974 GQSGPEMVDLDDDAI

-4014 ERNAVSFATGNVDG
+4014 ERNAVSFATGNIGG

-4050 SLRNASISD
+4050 SLRNASVSD

-4116 FSKNGTHYYNSQRLS
+4116 FSKNGKHYYNSQRLS

-4147 SRQDYYKK
+4147 SRQDYYTK
-4155 RIDTLK
+4155 RIDALK
-4161 NEPLGKLYTFDEN
+4161 NEPLGKLYTFDEQ

-4272 TQSLWDSIQEGENNL
+4272 TQSLWDSIQEGENSL

-4342 ESLSDALSKEQEMY
+4342 EGLSDALSKEQEMY
-4356 DNQKEENDLNQQRRR
+4356 DNQQQENDLNQQRRR

-4412 KASDLQLERMDNQI
+4412 QASDLQLERMDNQI

-4475 SANSTNETLFKAEQ
+4475 SATSANDTLFKADQ
-4489 WVGFREDM
+4489 WVEFRKDM
-4497 TDITTDVA
+4497 TDVTTDVA
-4505 ALAFATREQMKA
+4505 NLAFAANEQKKA

-4537 KGKYKGIFEQVY
+4537 QGKYKGIFEQVY

-4568 DKKAEEDK
+4568 DEK
-4576 KKAEEAKK
+4576 AKK
-4584 PKTTSTPAPT
+4584 LNRPTYTINTPQLTAPSSTDSSSGSSNNNNKCKGCAAECTKGCAYSCTGKCVKGCKGVCGTDCERGCATGCKESCKGKCTTECYSSCLGGCKGSSSFSAQTY
-4594 TSTPTSTNTH
+4594 TSS
-4604 PDAHLNDGRGKILRY
+4604 L
-4619 EYEDAGNSGHKKIP
+4619 
-4633 VYSIAGRRPD
+4633 
-4643 RGKIEAHDKNKVQN
+4643 
-4657 NGGQKVYYCS
+4657 
-4667 KCGHY
+4667 
-4672 MYAEW
+4672 
-4677 QSGTAIPKKASG
+4677 PKKAKG
-4689 GFVKHGIYE
+4689 GFVNHGVYE

-4707 LNAEQTRILR
+4707 LNAHQTRILR